1 MKIATMHNEQ
11 SSAPTS
17 RSERQL
23 DVELSEADYL
33 TREVTDAKAAL
44 SKSLD
49 QLRIGLANSADL
61 RQWVKHYP
69 LASIGAAAA
78 TGFAAA
84 AAVTPAQGESITDK
98 LSRLV
103 SERGPDTIDDSS
115 RAAARQNPPKRATV
129 MDNLITSLFDLAKV
143 LVQTLIVATFQ
154 QPKIEESPGP
164 LRPESRATSLAK

>member
-1 MKIATMHNEQ
+1 MHNEQ

-17 RSERQL
+17 PSERQL

-33 TREVTDAKAAL
+33 AREVTDAKAAL
-44 SKSLD
+44 SHSLA
-49 QLRIGLANSADL
+49 QLKIGVANTADL

-69 LASIGAAAA
+69 WASLGAAVA

-103 SERGPDTIDDSS
+103 PESQSTKSDGCP
-115 RAAARQNPPKRATV
+115 RAEPQNNSPKRAV
-129 MDNLITSLFDLAKV
+129 VADNLINSLFELAKV
-143 LVQTLIVATFQ
+143 LVQTLIVTAFQ
-154 QPKIEESPGP
+154 QPRVDESPD
-164 LRPESRATSLAK
+164 RRQPEPRATSMAK